1 MNAAGEGKTP
11 CTSDPTEASSRG
23 YGDTVE
29 LKADIDGHIEASP
42 SKDSSVMSI
51 PGISSPQSSPFRR
64 SLDEEHRAKEMSL
77 KKLTQEGGGGGGG
90 GARRLFST
98 TSASST
104 DATTTNE
111 NEEDGNDSKDEG
123 GGGRIAVDP
132 KRLLRQSIRSLS
144 ASAGLGG
151 GGTGEGE
158 ALTEP
163 ERNFLEMLLES
174 NDPGVDAACA
184 AAHERLMDGNFF
196 AWNACLG
203 GDGYAGEGRAPP
215 RRLTSENIRQDDSVD
230 WLGGGGNEEYVH
242 DWSPGGGTADPG
254 RGGRDNDARAGAGD
268 GETELVDGARRSPA
282 IFAAGTSARG
292 EGTGPPAADPLA
304 MPYPINQ
311 RRSSEARLSRLLVR
325 KGQSSSGS
333 DSNRLFRAHEAGL
346 IVTDQ
351 GSARRSLMKMGMKMG
366 LPMEKGL
373 YIPNLPLPTNDDAD
387 DGERGTAD
395 GDPSAAAA
403 LAGILRDANYGGDFQ
418 TATFEKALAK
428 MDERTIRRIE
438 KEGQKALAKVDE
450 RTIRRIEK
458 EERAKDRQLTTQPTG
473 CASPFSINVLRSMF
487 ASKQMTFRQSS
498 SSYTRFDS
506 FLVSTEASEPG
517 ILTTD
522 SSSVPENGEKNDIFR
537 PSTMMPSASE
547 ERFKNLLIN
556 AGFRDEADDGFNDEL
571 VDAKTEDDDEIL
583 RSPSNNSVAM
593 LTKGGPSYRDVNMF
607 RESPPEI
614 RKPGESSI
622 EKVKTASESPSLDE
636 VKESASDEAK
646 VSPATSEIG
655 DLPSALSK
663 SLPSGLS
670 NSLSS
675 LPPLLKRS
683 SLSQS
688 LLSSTASR
696 ERSNTATSIIKPTMS
711 PSRKGRYSRS
721 VSWGH
726 MVISKEEEKA
736 ATTRREALAS
746 MRSESGLSILS
757 FPHLRMASPLRSD
770 SIGSIT
776 SSVMSLQPLR
786 LGAPIRSDSTTSNSS
801 MPSPHM
807 MLAHAHPVLSPM
819 TSFMSIP
826 PPALT
831 LARAVRSESQ
841 TTMGANIDD
850 EGSLNSVDFV
860 TANPNLPKGAAWEYS
875 LRPDRNPT
883 SSSDSVSCRERGIF
897 IRQASRN
904 CYEGVGMEIEELH
917 QLDSIDNAR
926 KYQSM
931 VSVDCSTRSFRTRSF
946 SRQRSSSIPTLL
958 PIKAFDDSFTIRNID
973 FERHSSEILRSLSN
987 EDLYSSHHLQAVNGG
1002 EIIYSACSSS
1012 LLTNFKFP
1020 NSLIIS
1026 K

>member
-1 MNAAGEGKTP
+1 MNAAGEGKP
-11 CTSDPTEASSRG
+11 SCTSDPTWSD
-23 YGDTVE
+23 DTVE
-29 LKADIDGHIEASP
+29 LKLDINGHIEASP
-42 SKDSSVMSI
+42 SKDSSVSSI

-64 SLDEEHRAKEMSL
+64 SLDEEHRAKEMSR
-77 KKLTQEGGGGGGG
+77 KKLTQKGGGGEGGGGG

-104 DATTTNE
+104 DATATNE
-111 NEEDGNDSKDEG
+111 NEEGGNDSKGES

-132 KRLLRQSIRSLS
+132 KWLLRQSICSLS
-144 ASAGLGG
+144 ASAGGG
-151 GGTGEGE
+151 GDAGGE
-158 ALTEP
+158 ALTDP

-174 NDPGVDAACA
+174 DDPGVDAACA
-184 AAHERLMDGNFF
+184 AAHERLMDGNLF

-203 GDGYAGEGRAPP
+203 GDGCAGGEEEAP
-215 RRLTSENIRQDDSVD
+215 RRLTSENIRQDSVD
-230 WLGGGGNEEYVH
+230 WVGRSDEWVL
-242 DWSPGGGTADPG
+242 DWAAGGTDDPG
-254 RGGRDNDARAGAGD
+254 RDGDARAGAGG
-268 GETELVDGARRSPA
+268 GETELDGARCSPA
-282 IFAAGTSARG
+282 IFAAAGASAGAG

-304 MPYPINQ
+304 APYPFGE

-325 KGQSSSGS
+325 RGQSSSGK

-346 IVTDQ
+346 IVTPQ

-366 LPMEKGL
+366 LPMEKGMYVPHL
-373 YIPNLPLPTNDDAD
+373 LLPTNDDAD

-395 GDPSAAAA
+395 DDPSAAA
-403 LAGILRDANYGGDFQ
+403 LAGILRDTNYGGDFE
-418 TATFEKALAK
+418 TTTFDKELAK
-428 MDERTIRRIE
+428 MDERTIRRIQ

-458 EERAKDRQLTTQPTG
+458 EERTKDRQLTTQPMPMAG
-473 CASPFSINVLRSMF
+473 CASPFSINVLRSLF

-498 SSYTRFDS
+498 SSYSRFDS

-517 ILTTD
+517 ILTD
-522 SSSVPENGEKNDIFR
+522 SSSVPEIGDKNDIFR
-537 PSTMMPSASE
+537 PNTKMPSTSE

-556 AGFRDEADDGFNDEL
+556 AGFKNEADDGYNDDL

-583 RSPSNNSVAM
+583 YSPSNNSVAV

-607 RESPPEI
+607 RESPPEK
-614 RKPGESSI
+614 RKPDESSI
-622 EKVKTASESPSLDE
+622 EKVKTASESPSPDQ

-646 VSPATSEIG
+646 VSPATSEVG
-655 DLPSALSK
+655 DLPTPLSK
-663 SLPSGLS
+663 SLPSGLI
-670 NSLSS
+670 NSLPS
-675 LPPLLKRS
+675 LPPLGRQS

-688 LLSSTASR
+688 LQFSTASR
-696 ERSNTATSIIKPTMS
+696 ERSNTATGIIKPTMS
-711 PSRKGRYSRS
+711 PSRKGKYSRS

-726 MVISKEEEKA
+726 MVLTKEEEKA
-736 ATTRREALAS
+736 VTARRESLAS

-757 FPHLRMASPLRSD
+757 FPHLRMASPIRSD
-770 SIGSIT
+770 SIGSTT
-776 SSVMSLQPLR
+776 SSMMSLHPLR
-786 LGAPIRSDSTTSNSS
+786 LGAPVRSDSNISNSS

-807 MLAHAHPVLSPM
+807 MLARAHPVFSSM

-850 EGSLNSVDFV
+850 DGSLNSVDIV
-860 TANPNLPKGAAWEYS
+860 AATPNLPKGAAWENP
-875 LRPDRNPT
+875 LRPARNHT
-883 SSSDSVSCRERGIF
+883 SSSDSVSCRELGVF
-897 IRQASRN
+897 IRQTSQS
-904 CYEGVGMEIEELH
+904 CYEGMGMEVEELP
-917 QLDSIDNAR
+917 LDSIDNAR

-931 VSVDCSTRSFRTRSF
+931 VSADYSTRSFRTRSL

-958 PIKAFDDSFTIRNID
+958 PTKALDDSFTIINID

-987 EDLYSSHHLQAVNGG
+987 EDLYSSHRLQTINGG

-1012 LLTNFKFP
+1012 LLTNTKFS
-1020 NSLIIS
+1020 NSSIIS